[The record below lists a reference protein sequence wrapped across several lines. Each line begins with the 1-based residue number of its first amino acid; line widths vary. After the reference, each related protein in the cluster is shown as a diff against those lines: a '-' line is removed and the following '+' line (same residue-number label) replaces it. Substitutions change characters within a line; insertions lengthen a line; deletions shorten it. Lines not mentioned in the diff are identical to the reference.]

1 MKYSFVLKYI
11 IGGAVVAFLLQYLFN
26 EKDITF
32 WMIVC
37 LTIAVMVAI
46 HMLVR
51 VLDVYKRQDVGSLD
65 EGLDKA
71 LQCQTYWADYD
82 LELLLGDIYKRRKE
96 YEMSERYY
104 KKASYMCPCRFIP
117 LYRMFEVYKEVGDE
131 ERYRSMAQLIIE
143 KPVKV
148 QSSIVRQIK
157 HKVKR
162 EVK

>member
-1 MKYSFVLKYI
+1 M
-11 IGGAVVAFLLQYLFN
+11 
-26 EKDITF
+26 
-32 WMIVC
+32 
-37 LTIAVMVAI
+37 
-46 HMLVR
+46 
-51 VLDVYKRQDVGSLD
+51 D
-65 EGLDKA
+65 EWCDKA

>member
-51 VLDVYKRQDVGSLD
+51 VFFYYQTLAVSFHFIEEIYSIKRGVN
-65 EGLDKA
+65 
-71 LQCQTYWADYD
+71 
-82 LELLLGDIYKRRKE
+82 ELK
-96 YEMSERYY
+96 
-104 KKASYMCPCRFIP
+104 F
-117 LYRMFEVYKEVGDE
+117 
-131 ERYRSMAQLIIE
+131 
-143 KPVKV
+143 
-148 QSSIVRQIK
+148 
-157 HKVKR
+157 
-162 EVK
+162 